1 MCKYDCAL
9 VQLNFRLF
17 YYALVLIYFNKI
29 SSSSASVTTSNQND
43 FVTMSILE
51 KLLDW
56 QDKAYRSATMVIIE
70 DIRSE
75 MKGIRREMN
84 ELRES
89 VNFMSSKYDNM
100 KKSVEATDMKIK
112 AVYVQMEGMNN
123 DINRNF
129 EAPENKV
136 EYLENQSRRN
146 NIKIFCVPEEEN
158 EKTWDD
164 TEVIVKTLIR
174 NKLGI
179 EEHIE
184 IERAHRLAR
193 DDRGEDETH
202 PQKKCPPC

>member
-1 MCKYDCAL
+1 M
-9 VQLNFRLF
+9 
-17 YYALVLIYFNKI
+17 
-29 SSSSASVTTSNQND
+29 SNQND
-43 FVTMSILE
+43 FVTMSMLE
-51 KLLDW
+51 KLLDR

-75 MKGIRREMN
+75 MKDIRREMN

-112 AVYVQMEGMNN
+112 AVYVQMEGTNN

-129 EAPENKV
+129 EALENKV
-136 EYLENQSRRN
+136 VFQSRRN
-146 NIKIFCVPEEEN
+146 NIKIFGVPEEEN
-158 EKTWDD
+158 EKAWDD

-179 EEHIE
+179 QGWTGTYTLVVPSLSTKFI
-184 IERAHRLAR
+184 
-193 DDRGEDETH
+193 
-202 PQKKCPPC
+202 KKSHQNLPV

>member
-9 VQLNFRLF
+9 VQLHFRLF
-17 YYALVLIYFNKI
+17 IIYSRIYYALVLIYFNKI
-29 SSSSASVTTSNQND
+29 SSSSASVTMSNQND
-43 FVTMSILE
+43 FVTMSMLE
-51 KLLDW
+51 KLLDR
-56 QDKAYRSATMVIIE
+56 QDKAYRSVTMVIIE

-75 MKGIRREMN
+75 MKDIRREMN

-100 KKSVEATDMKIK
+100 KKSVKANDMKIK

-129 EAPENKV
+129 EALENKV

-146 NIKIFCVPEEEN
+146 NIKIFGVPEEEN

-164 TEVIVKTLIR
+164 TEVIVKNTDQ
-174 NKLGI
+174 
-179 EEHIE
+179 E
-184 IERAHRLAR
+184 
-193 DDRGEDETH
+193 
-202 PQKKCPPC
+202 

>member
-1 MCKYDCAL
+1 MP
-9 VQLNFRLF
+9 
-17 YYALVLIYFNKI
+17 
-29 SSSSASVTTSNQND
+29 NQND

-56 QDKAYRSATMVIIE
+56 QDKAYRSATMVIIG

-75 MKGIRREMN
+75 MKDIHHEMREP
-84 ELRES
+84 
-89 VNFMSSKYDNM
+89 VNFLSSKYDNM

-129 EAPENKV
+129 EALENKV
-136 EYLENQSRRN
+136 EYMKNMSRQN
-146 NIKIFCVPEEEN
+146 NIKIVGVPEEEN

-179 EEHIE
+179 KEHIE
-184 IERAHRLAR
+184 IE
-193 DDRGEDETH
+193 
-202 PQKKCPPC
+202 